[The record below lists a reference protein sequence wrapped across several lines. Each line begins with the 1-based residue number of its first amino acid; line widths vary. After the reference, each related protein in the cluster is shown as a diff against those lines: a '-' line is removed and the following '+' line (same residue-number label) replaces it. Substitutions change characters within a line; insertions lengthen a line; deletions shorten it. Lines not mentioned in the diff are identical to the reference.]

1 MTEPI
6 YANDEHRVIIETYIT
21 MCKEFAKEV
30 STKSRYENYLEVLE
44 IIIEYHNGYG
54 EGERENLFWEWLTI
68 IPINLAVATNGFFAG
83 VETRSNA
90 AVVRAYRFVLEE
102 LTQDTVNKI
111 DKIKPI
117 NDLDLFRNIKAIR

>member
-1 MTEPI
+1 MIEPI
-6 YANDEHRVIIETYIT
+6 YANNEHRVIIETYIT

-30 STKSRYENYLEVLE
+30 STKSRYENYLEVVE
-44 IIIEYHNGYG
+44 IILDYHNNYG
-54 EGERENLFWEWLTI
+54 EGQREENFWDWLLI

-83 VETRSNA
+83 VETKSNS

-117 NDLDLFRNIKAIR
+117 KD

>member
-6 YANDEHRVIIETYIT
+6 YANNEHRVIVDTYIT

-30 STKSRYENYLEVLE
+30 STKSRYNNYLEVVE
-44 IIIEYHNGYG
+44 IILEYSNHYG
-54 EGERENLFWEWLTI
+54 EGQKENNFWDWMLI

-90 AVVRAYRFVLEE
+90 AVVRAYRVVLDE

-111 DKIKPI
+111 DKIEPI
-117 NDLDLFRNIKAIR
+117 ND

>member
-1 MTEPI
+1 MIEPI
-6 YANDEHRVIIETYIT
+6 YANNEHRVIIETYIT

-30 STKSRYENYLEVLE
+30 STKSRYNNYLEVVD

-54 EGERENLFWEWLTI
+54 QGDRENLFWEWLMI

-90 AVVRAYRFVLEE
+90 AVVRAYRVVLDE

-111 DKIKPI
+111 DKIEPEKE
-117 NDLDLFRNIKAIR
+117 

>member
-6 YANDEHRVIIETYIT
+6 YANDEHRVIIDTYIT

-30 STKSRYENYLEVLE
+30 STKNRYNNYLEVVD
-44 IIIEYHNGYG
+44 IITEYSNNYG
-54 EGERENLFWEWLTI
+54 SGTRENNFWDWMLI

-90 AVVRAYRFVLEE
+90 AVVRAYRIVLDE
-102 LTQDTVNKI
+102 LVQDTVTKI
-111 DKIKPI
+111 DKIEPI
-117 NDLDLFRNIKAIR
+117 ND

>member
-1 MTEPI
+1 MIEPI
-6 YANDEHRVIIETYIT
+6 YANNEHRVIIETYIT

-30 STKSRYENYLEVLE
+30 STKSRYNNYLEVVD

-54 EGERENLFWEWLTI
+54 QGDRENLFWEWLMI

-90 AVVRAYRFVLEE
+90 SVVRAYRIILDE
-102 LTQDTVNKI
+102 LTQDTANKI
-111 DKIKPI
+111 DKIEPI
-117 NDLDLFRNIKAIR
+117 ND